1 MTYCVAI
8 CLQEGI
14 VFLSDTRTNAGVD
27 DIGLFRKMTIFQKDE
42 QRLFALLSSG
52 NLAITQAVQEILHQG
67 TLFEGINLWS
77 AKSTYEAAVVVGH
90 AIRKVKERYQQA
102 FDEEKINFVC
112 NFLFGGQIQGER
124 PRLFHIYA
132 AGNFLESTQETC
144 YLQIGEAK
152 YGKPILDRVLNYQTP
167 IELATKCALISMDST
182 LKSNISVGLPLD
194 LLVFE
199 KNQFTPSKLVTIDE
213 NNAYFSMI
221 RNLWGQKLT
230 EIVMGI
236 QEPAWDLPQHPL
248 SITSS
253 SGQRATMGAEGSMGT
268 IPLIKPTQ

>member
-27 DIGLFRKMTIFQKDE
+27 DIGLFRKMTIFQNKNN
-42 QRLFALLSSG
+42 RLFSLLSSG

-67 TLFEGINLWS
+67 TLFEGMNLWT
-77 AKSTYEAAVVVGH
+77 ANSTYDAAVVVGH

-102 FDEEKINFVC
+102 FDEENIEFAC
-112 NFLFGGQIQGER
+112 NFLFGGQVLGER
-124 PRLFHIYA
+124 PRLFHIYS

-167 IELATKCALISMDST
+167 IDLATKCALISMDST

-194 LLVFE
+194 LLVYE
-199 KNQFTPSKLVTIDE
+199 KDQFLLNKAVTIDE
-213 NNAYFSMI
+213 DNAYFKMI

-230 EIVMGI
+230 EIVMSI
-236 QEPAWDLPQHPL
+236 QEPSWYLANNAL
-248 SITSS
+248 SITASPS
-253 SGQRATMGAEGSMGT
+253 RLEP
-268 IPLIKPTQ
+268 IPLLQEESLKKI